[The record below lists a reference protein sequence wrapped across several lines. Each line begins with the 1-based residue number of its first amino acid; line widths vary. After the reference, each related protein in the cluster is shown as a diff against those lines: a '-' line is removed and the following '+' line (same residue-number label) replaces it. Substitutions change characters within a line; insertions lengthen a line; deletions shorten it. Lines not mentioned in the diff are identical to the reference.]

1 MYWRV
6 LSSNSYENTMLQAC
20 LVIWHLLIQLTIKLS
35 YTLFTRF
42 TKYPL
47 AYFEGMQIYIWAVL
61 ALFCKVPVMQIY
73 VWDQNM
79 EGECTRLQKTEN
91 LNIYYARQH
100 LHFL

>member
-6 LSSNSYENTMLQAC
+6 LSSNSYENTMLQAS
-20 LVIWHLLIQLTIKLS
+20 LVIWHLLIQLTVKLS

-61 ALFCKVPVMQIY
+61 ALFCKVPGLQIY

-79 EGECTRLQKTEN
+79 QWKVNVRDCKKLKT
-91 LNIYYARQH
+91 
-100 LHFL
+100 